1 MLWWSIFKSR
11 CLTITLSDES
21 DVKMIESQHGEET
34 EDFLEEANEQ

>member
-1 MLWWSIFKSR
+1 MLIELLMICWSDG
-11 CLTITLSDES
+11 TGLSDES